1 MEPQRRADELDQLRR
16 MQAISL
22 LEGTTLTLL
31 VFVAVPLKHLA
42 GLPAATKV
50 MGCVHGLAF
59 LLYLWAL
66 VQTATS
72 GRWSRAETVKMF
84 LAAFVP
90 FGAFLNERALA
101 RRRATLAAEA

>member
-42 GLPAATKV
+42 EPGA
-50 MGCVHGLAF
+50 
-59 LLYLWAL
+59 
-66 VQTATS
+66 
-72 GRWSRAETVKMF
+72 WS
-84 LAAFVP
+84 
-90 FGAFLNERALA
+90 A
-101 RRRATLAAEA
+101 RRNTRSAGTP